1 MRCGLCASIL
11 AMQAQDI
18 LNFWFTELTP
28 KQHFAKDTE
37 LDAQIR
43 TRFGPTLAA
52 AARGELQ
59 PWRTDAP
66 GRLAEIIVLDQFS
79 RNIHRDT
86 PLAFAQD
93 EVALALA
100 RELVAL
106 QLDAALPLA
115 QRVFAYMP
123 YMHSEALD
131 AHAEALPLF
140 SLPGLENNLLFLHRH
155 TEIIRRFGRYPHR
168 NSTLGRAS
176 TPEELAFLQQ
186 PGSSF

>member
-1 MRCGLCASIL
+1 MMAH
-11 AMQAQDI
+11 MTPQDI
-18 LNFWFTELTP
+18 LAFWFEALTP
-28 KQHFAKDTE
+28 KQHFAKDTA
-37 LDAQIR
+37 LDALICE
-43 TRFGPTLAA
+43 RFSPTLAA
-52 AARGELQ
+52 AARGELR

-86 PLAFAQD
+86 ALAFAQD
-93 EVALALA
+93 ALALTLA

-106 QLDAALPLA
+106 RLDATLPMA

-123 YMHSEALD
+123 WMHSEDLA

-140 SLPGLENNLLFLHRH
+140 SQPGLEYNLQFLHRH
-155 TEIIRRFGRYPHR
+155 TDILRRFGRYPHR
-168 NSTLGRAS
+168 NALLGRAS

>member
-1 MRCGLCASIL
+1 MSP
-11 AMQAQDI
+11 QDI
-18 LNFWFTELTP
+18 LGFWFTELTP
-28 KQHFAKDTE
+28 KQHFAKDAA
-37 LDAQIR
+37 LDAQITQR
-43 TRFGPTLAA
+43 YGATLATA
-52 AARGELQ
+52 AQGGLAD
-59 PWRTDAP
+59 WRRDAA

-86 PLAFAQD
+86 PLAFVQD
-93 EVALALA
+93 TLALALA

-106 QLDAALPLA
+106 RLDTALPMA
-115 QRVFAYMP
+115 QRAFAYMP
-123 YMHSEALD
+123 YMHSEDLA

-140 SLPGLENNLLFLHRH
+140 SQPGLENNLQFLHRH

-168 NSTLGRAS
+168 NSVLGRAS

>member
-1 MRCGLCASIL
+1 MTPQAIL
-11 AMQAQDI
+11 T
-18 LNFWFTELTP
+18 FWFEELTP
-28 KQHFAKDTE
+28 KQHFGKDAA
-37 LDAQIR
+37 LDAQISE
-43 TRFGPTLAA
+43 RFGPTLAA
-52 AARGELQ
+52 AASSEFAS
-59 PWRTDAP
+59 WRTGAP

-86 PLAFAQD
+86 PQAFAQD
-93 EVALALA
+93 ALALTLA

-106 QLDAALPLA
+106 RLDGALPMQ

-123 YMHSEALD
+123 WMHSEDLA

-140 SLPGLENNLLFLHRH
+140 SQPGLENNLQFLHRH

-168 NSTLGRAS
+168 NALLGRAS

>member
-1 MRCGLCASIL
+1 
-11 AMQAQDI
+11 MQPQDI
-18 LNFWFTELTP
+18 LAFWFTDLTP
-28 KQHFAKDTE
+28 KQHFSKDAA
-37 LDAQIR
+37 LDALIS

-59 PWRTDAP
+59 PWRTDAW
-66 GRLAEIIVLDQFS
+66 GRLAELIVLDQFS

-93 EVALALA
+93 ALALTLA

-106 QLDAALPLA
+106 RLDTTLPMP

-123 YMHSEALD
+123 YMHSEDLA

-140 SLPGLENNLLFLHRH
+140 SQPGLENNLQFLHRH
-155 TEIIRRFGRYPHR
+155 TEILQRFGRYPHR
-168 NSTLGRAS
+168 NAVLGRAS

>member
-1 MRCGLCASIL
+1 MTP
-11 AMQAQDI
+11 QDI
-18 LNFWFTELTP
+18 LTFWFEELTP
-28 KQHFAKDTE
+28 KQHFSKDTA
-37 LDAQIR
+37 LDAQMR
-43 TRFGPTLAA
+43 ERFGATLAA

-86 PLAFAQD
+86 PLAFAHD
-93 EVALALA
+93 ALALTLA

-106 QLDAALPLA
+106 KLDQALPMA

-123 YMHSEALD
+123 YMHSEELA

-140 SLPGLENNLLFLHRH
+140 SLPGLEYNLQFLHRH
-155 TEIIRRFGRYPHR
+155 TDIIRRFGRYPHR
-168 NSTLGRAS
+168 NTILGRAS

>member
-1 MRCGLCASIL
+1 
-11 AMQAQDI
+11 MQAQDI
-18 LNFWFTELTP
+18 LSFWFTELTP
-28 KQHFAKDTE
+28 KQHFSKDSA
-37 LDAQIR
+37 LDALIR
-43 TRFGPTLAA
+43 ERFDFTLAA
-52 AARGELQ
+52 AAQGQLQ

-93 EVALALA
+93 ALALSLA

-106 QLDAALPLA
+106 QLDTALPMA

-123 YMHSEALD
+123 WMHSEDLA

-140 SLPGLENNLLFLHRH
+140 SQPGLENNLNFLHRH

-168 NSTLGRAS
+168 NTLLGRAS